1 MYIIYVIEGSKTSSK
16 HIVFPPGPAEIIPYR
31 LALKFISNPLP
42 ILLEIANRYG
52 DVSHFKFGPK
62 LHVYLINNA
71 NYIED
76 ILVKDN
82 NRFIKSP
89 GLRLAKRVLGNGLI
103 TSEGKIHD
111 VQRRLVQQAFNRN
124 RIKTYGKIISEYSSV
139 YINNNWKDGLV
150 LDIHKEMTKLTLA
163 IISKILFGS
172 NTLELSDI
180 DNISN
185 SITIIIEYI
194 NKLRIPFLKFIEIL
208 PLPSTIKYKRAL
220 SDLDK
225 LIYHKINERRQKTKQ
240 SQDESEITLD
250 FSEKTKAFQNK
261 DNIDMLSILIE
272 SSYNKETDNKENTL
286 YEDGNVVRMD
296 NRQLRDEVMTM
307 FLAGHET
314 TANALTWTI
323 YLLALHPKIES
334 KIVDEI
340 ISLTGSDDI
349 DNRLITPD
357 DVSKLKYTEMV
368 LMESMR
374 LYPPSWAIGRQA
386 IENYNLANKYVIPS
400 GSVLIIS
407 QYLVHHDSRYFSQPD
422 QFYPERWTPEF
433 RASIPRFSYFPFG
446 GGSRSCIGEPLAW
459 MEGIIV
465 LATIIKKWKITLEE
479 NMKHIELRPLVT
491 LRPKYGISV
500 KLHKR

>member
-1 MYIIYVIEGSKTSSK
+1 MIEGSKTSSK

-240 SQDESEITLD
+240 SQDEIEITLN

-491 LRPKYGISV
+491 LRPKYGIRV

>member
-1 MYIIYVIEGSKTSSK
+1 MYIIYVIEGSKNSSK

-124 RIKTYGKIISEYSSV
+124 RIKTYGKIISEYSSL

-220 SDLDK
+220 SNLDK
-225 LIYHKINERRQKTKQ
+225 LIYHKINERRQKIKQ
-240 SQDESEITLD
+240 SQDESELTLD

-261 DNIDMLSILIE
+261 DNIDMLSILIA
-272 SSYNKETDNKENTL
+272 SSYNKETDNKENTF
-286 YEDGNVVRMD
+286 YDVGKVVRMD

-349 DNRLITPD
+349 DNRLITYD

-433 RASIPRFSYFPFG
+433 RSSIPRFSYFPFG

-491 LRPKYGISV
+491 LRPKYGIRV
-500 KLHKR
+500 RLHKR

>member
-1 MYIIYVIEGSKTSSK
+1 MIEGSKTSSK

-225 LIYHKINERRQKTKQ
+225 LIYHKINERRQKIKQ

-250 FSEKTKAFQNK
+250 FSEKTTAFQNK
-261 DNIDMLSILIE
+261 DNIDMLSILIA

-491 LRPKYGISV
+491 LRPKYGIRV

>member
-1 MYIIYVIEGSKTSSK
+1 VYIIYVIEGSKNSSK

-139 YINNNWKDGLV
+139 YIDNNWKDGLV

-172 NTLELSDI
+172 STLGLSDI

-250 FSEKTKAFQNK
+250 FSDKTKAFQNK
-261 DNIDMLSILIE
+261 DNIDMLSILIA
-272 SSYNKETDNKENTL
+272 SSYNKDTDNKENTL
-286 YEDGNVVRMD
+286 YEAGNVVRMD

-349 DNRLITPD
+349 DNRLITSD

-491 LRPKYGISV
+491 LRPKYGIRV